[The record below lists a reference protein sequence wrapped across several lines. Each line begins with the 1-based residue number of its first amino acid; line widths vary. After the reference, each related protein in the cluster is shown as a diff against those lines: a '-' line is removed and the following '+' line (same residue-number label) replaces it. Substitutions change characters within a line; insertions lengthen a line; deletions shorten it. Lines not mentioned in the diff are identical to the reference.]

1 MSKIAEILE
10 KLIDLN
16 SIVMRFENSETEF
29 EIISS
34 DLEVFYQFSVL
45 RIPDIEKAISESL
58 VNNPLNKHH
67 VILIKIKEKLIRFI
81 EFQKKTNKILEKIN
95 LKNLIDDKLSSIS
108 FQSKKLEDKLSP
120 INKQLYD
127 LKNAISASA
136 YRDPQ
141 SITDELIEK
150 QSYLKNK
157 AEPIRIQYIEL
168 QKQKREQALLEYQK
182 YINIDFMKIVNIF
195 KTAITLCKVESDI
208 PKRKTKQKYV
218 EFSIVLQLHE
228 AFDSLFFK
236 NIAPEDLFQLLNLS
250 EENIF
255 YKIPKNCDTK
265 FYYLIRILNKYVQKN
280 SDDDWKD
287 SIFKKL
293 EINKET
299 YSRNSLKAAKSE
311 SLKDKEFVK
320 KVNKIFNLN

>member
-16 SIVMRFENSETEF
+16 SIVMRIENSETEF

-45 RIPDIEKAISESL
+45 RITDIEKAISESL
-58 VNNPLNKHH
+58 VKNPLNKHH

-81 EFQKKTNKILEKIN
+81 EFQKKNNKILEKIN
-95 LKNLIDDKLSSIS
+95 LINLIDDKMSSIS
-108 FQSKKLEDKLSP
+108 FQSKKLEDKLSS

-127 LKNAISASA
+127 LKNVISASA

-168 QKQKREQALLEYQK
+168 QKQKREQGLLEYQK

-195 KTAITLCKVESDI
+195 RTAITLCKVESDI

-236 NIAPEDLFQLLNLS
+236 NISPEDLFQLLNLS

-255 YKIPKNCDTK
+255 YEIPKNCDTK

-299 YSRNSLKAAKSE
+299 YSRNSLKAAKSK
-311 SLKDKEFVK
+311 SSKDEEFVK